1 MIQNRL
7 EQQVKRL
14 EKENTSLHKQF
25 KQAQQETDIMRAAT
39 SRTGSRISKAK
50 SETDLSRKFD
60 KYSTYDK
67 HKYRD
72 LGRVTK
78 AVSFSTLGDT
88 SGLGT
93 TRFSSLDTNYSRS
106 HDFAVSSPVVMNGYG
121 LDTKRAAGSSYSA
134 VSDRMVHE
142 PIGGRT
148 TVPRHRRGSLGEE
161 SDVSDDLEHVP
172 PQSRWP
178 RPQSTESSSSSG
190 VSWDRADTA
199 YSPVSSLFQQHD
211 RSMGRRRRPHSY
223 HGGN

>member
-1 MIQNRL
+1 MTQNRL
-7 EQQVKRL
+7 EHQVKRL
-14 EKENTSLHKQF
+14 EKENASLHKQL
-25 KQAQQETDIMRAAT
+25 KQPHQEMDIMRGGT

-60 KYSTYDK
+60 KYSTYDI

-72 LGRVTK
+72 LGPVAK
-78 AVSFSTLGDT
+78 AVSFSTRGDT
-88 SGLGT
+88 SGIGT
-93 TRFSSLDTNYSRS
+93 TRFSSLDSNYTRS

-134 VSDRMVHE
+134 VPDRMVHE
-142 PIGGRT
+142 PISSRT
-148 TVPRHRRGSLGEE
+148 TIPRHRRGSLGED
-161 SDVSDDLEHVP
+161 SDVSDDLEHAP
-172 PQSRWP
+172 LQSRWQ
-178 RPQSTESSSSSG
+178 RPQSTESSSSSV
-190 VSWDRADTA
+190 VSWDHADTA